1 MPDRMDIDRYHH
13 GDLRAACIE
22 SAISLLDEGGESTLS
37 LRAVAR
43 RAGVSANAP
52 YRHFRDKNALLAA
65 LATHGF
71 HELGRLMKEA
81 DNSADPGE
89 EFLALGQ
96 SYVRYALD
104 HPGIFRLM
112 YGHPCSRYDPEANAA
127 AAESAEVLANRVSQL
142 VPEES
147 RQALLIGSWALVH
160 GLASLILDGKIT
172 PGGPEE
178 VDDLVRVTV
187 RTVLEPQPTKEI
199 G

>member
-1 MPDRMDIDRYHH
+1 MPNRTDIDRYHH

-112 YGHPCSRYDPEANAA
+112 YGHPCSRYDAEANAA
-127 AAESAEVLANRVSQL
+127 AAESAQVLANRVSQL

-172 PGGPEE
+172 SGGPEE

-187 RTVLEPQPTKEI
+187 RTILERQPMNEI
-199 G
+199 S